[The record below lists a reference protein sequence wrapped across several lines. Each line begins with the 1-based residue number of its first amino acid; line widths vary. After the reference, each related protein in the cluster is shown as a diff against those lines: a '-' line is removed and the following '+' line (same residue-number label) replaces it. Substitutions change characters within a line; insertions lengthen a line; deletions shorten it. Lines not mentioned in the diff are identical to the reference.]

1 MKVII
6 NADDF
11 GYTKAVTEGIIKGYH
26 QGIIRSTTALCNM
39 EHINYG
45 KELLKDCPDLAVGV
59 HLTLT
64 LGKSLTVNQT
74 LTDEQGY
81 FFKPEKLQNHHFDIE
96 EVYHEFK
103 AQIEKFIEIFGFMPS
118 HLDSHHGMHDFQ
130 NNLEVT
136 QRLAQE
142 YHLPVRRYNHFLFV
156 NEFIKD
162 NVSVEGLI
170 QILEKYQNQD
180 IEIMSHCGECD
191 LELYL
196 KSSYALPRVQELAVL
211 CNPRIKEYIQTHQII
226 ITNYLDE
233 EVNQ

>member
-11 GYTKAVTEGIIKGYH
+11 GYTKAVTDGIIKGYH
-26 QGIIRSTTALCNM
+26 QGIVRSTTALCNM
-39 EHINYG
+39 PYIEYG
-45 KELLKDCPDLAVGV
+45 KNLLKDCPNLSIGV

-64 LGKSLTVNQT
+64 LGKSLTKNKT
-74 LTDEQGY
+74 LTDEEGY
-81 FFKPEKLQNHHFDIE
+81 FYKPAKLQNHYFDVE
-96 EVYHEFK
+96 EVYNEFK
-103 AQIEKFIEIFGFMPS
+103 AQIERFIEVFGCMPS

-130 NNLEVT
+130 NNLQAT
-136 QRLAQE
+136 KKLAQE
-142 YHLPVRRYNHFLFV
+142 YHLPVRRYNHFQFV

-170 QILEKYQNQD
+170 HILEKYKDQD

-211 CNPRIKEYIQTHQII
+211 CDPAIKDYIQKNKII